1 MGTIK
6 NNMETIR
13 ITAND
18 KVTFIPPESVR
29 INDVLY
35 KIISV
40 DSAVN
45 RTEEWDR
52 TSYHA
57 SYTFNVER
65 IDNILHITKKRVSNG
80 INYSKSEGCYVK

>member
-1 MGTIK
+1 
-6 NNMETIR
+6 METIR

-35 KIISV
+35 KIISI

-65 IDNILHITKKRVSNG
+65 IDNILHTTKKRVSNG

>member
-45 RTEEWDR
+45 IQYNWDS
-52 TSYHA
+52 TSYHVN
-57 SYTFNVER
+57 YTFNVEH
-65 IDNILHITKKRVSNG
+65 IDNILHTTKKRVSNG
-80 INYSKSEGCYVK
+80 INYIKSEGCYVK